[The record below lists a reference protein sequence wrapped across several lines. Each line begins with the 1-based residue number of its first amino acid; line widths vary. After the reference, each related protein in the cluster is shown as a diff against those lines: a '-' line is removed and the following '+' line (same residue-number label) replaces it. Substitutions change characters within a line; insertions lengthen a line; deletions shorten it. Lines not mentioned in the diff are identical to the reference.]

1 MKDLLIICSL
11 LFGMNSCGQKLD
23 VKNTTEKKMEDQNIK
38 LRIAPELRVDQWID
52 KNGNKIG
59 ALKLS
64 DFEGKYKVIY
74 CFQHW
79 CPGCHSLGLP
89 SLKELVDEF
98 KGVDKIQFLAVQTVF
113 EGADANTYD
122 KILETQKKYDLKI
135 PFGHDPGVVRS
146 TIMEDYG
153 TGGTPWFIFINQN
166 NEIEFAD
173 FHINVSG
180 AKEYLKGVLNDG
192 K

>member
-1 MKDLLIICSL
+1 MKGLLIICSL
-11 LFGMNSCGQKLD
+11 LFGLINCGQKIAE
-23 VKNTTEKKMEDQNIK
+23 KNRKEKKMEDKNIK
-38 LRIAPELRVDQWID
+38 LKIAPELRVDQWID
-52 KNGNKIG
+52 ENGNKTKPI
-59 ALKLS
+59 KLA

-89 SLKELVDEF
+89 SLKELVEEF
-98 KGVDKIQFLAVQTVF
+98 KNNDKIEFLAVQTVF
-113 EGADANTYD
+113 EGAQSNTYD
-122 KILETQKKYDLKI
+122 KILDTQKKYVLKI
-135 PFGHDPGVVRS
+135 PFGHDSGKGRS
-146 TIMEDYG
+146 TIMEDYQ

-173 FHINVSG
+173 FHINVEG
-180 AKEYLKGVLNDG
+180 AKQYLKEAL